1 MKLTNIKINNTGLL
15 FLFLSFIACSD
26 KPENDYDKPENDLSK
41 FNLKGKV
48 KSFSQ
53 ESYEV
58 KVRNENIIMGRKI
71 NGGINEPDD
80 SFSLINDTFRID
92 FKFDENGN
100 KIEENNFNS
109 KGQLHYKLIY
119 KYNEK
124 GNLFE
129 SSSFPNKYGKSK
141 QTYHY
146 NTKGKLTKIN
156 YYRNEEFFVADNY
169 QYDDK
174 GNLIK
179 YSSWVI
185 DPPKLQWQ
193 TNYTYNQ
200 EGNVIKTDDDN
211 WVTTYEYDDKGNK
224 IVEKQ
229 INKHDNGVYKSIY
242 RYDKDENLI
251 EKIEENSRKGER
263 QRSFFK
269 YEFDKNDNWTKRITF
284 IFDKPSAISIRK
296 YEYF

>member
-15 FLFLSFIACSD
+15 ILFLSFIACND

-71 NGGINEPDD
+71 NGGIIEPDD
-80 SFSLINDTFRID
+80 SFSLVNDTFRIVY
-92 FKFDENGN
+92 KFDENGN

-129 SSSFPNKYGKSK
+129 SSSLPNKYGKSK

-156 YYRNEEFFVADNY
+156 YYRNEKFFMEDYY

-174 GNLIK
+174 GNLID
-179 YSSWVI
+179 YSSWTA
-185 DPPKLQWQ
+185 DPKKLQWQ
-193 TNYTYNQ
+193 THFKYNEQ
-200 EGNVIKTDDDN
+200 GNLIEKEHHRSENNSYVETFK
-211 WVTTYEYDDKGNK
+211 YDDKGN
-224 IVEKQ
+224 IIIIEKGADE
-229 INKHDNGVYKSIY
+229 KTTYVYDEKNNVIQKTY
-242 RYDKDENLI
+242 YNEKDEI
-251 EKIEENSRKGER
+251 
-263 QRSFFK
+263 QRSLNFE
-269 YEFDKNDNWTKRITF
+269 YEYDNNDNWTKRVAF
-284 IFDKPSAISIRK
+284 ILDKPGAISIRE
-296 YEYF
+296 YEYY